1 MSTDLKTRPL
11 KNPALLSARTDRSAP
26 RPVRKFRPDIEGLR
40 AIAVTLVVLSHLRL
54 GFPGGFVGVDVFFVI
69 SGFLITRQLL
79 GESAR
84 AGRISFAGFYAR
96 RARRILPAATVVIV
110 GTMLACW
117 KWDSPLE
124 VRSDAISGLFSAF
137 SGINWRL
144 AAQGTNYFALGSS
157 ASPFQH
163 FWSLAVEEQF
173 YIVWPALIVTVIAVL
188 GRRSG
193 GRKPLIWTLLLIMA
207 ASLSLS
213 VATTGSSPSWAYFG
227 TQTRA
232 WELASGAL
240 LAVSVTVWTRMPP
253 ALASQM
259 SWLGLGLILLAS
271 LRYSSA
277 TEYPGLASVTPV
289 LGSAFVIA
297 GGCPG
302 WSRSAELALRRSPM
316 QFLGRTSYS
325 WYLVHWPVLVIL
337 PLALGHVL
345 TFTDKWAV
353 VAGSLL
359 LATVMYYAVEQPIRT
374 RPGLARTSRRSLTL
388 GAALVAVSAGTA
400 AVVFNGVVI
409 PGAGGGRGGATT
421 VAAGG
426 QNVTRAVAAGARLT
440 ALPVN
445 VSPPLA
451 QAANDKPVTTR
462 KCLVG
467 DTIAV
472 PVPNATCTIGDLAA
486 TQTMAVVGD
495 SHANAWTPALEMFA
509 KTYHW
514 KVVLYTKAACPPG
527 IYPSDVDPITNRLY
541 TQCNVWRRDVL
552 SRIAALKPEI
562 VLVTSELRTL
572 DIDPGGMVQAVG
584 DYLKDGARVIYLE
597 DTPSPESIG
606 PVPDCL
612 ARNPKSITTCDMSRS
627 APTTRLNGFIQRR
640 IEATAVRQAGATII
654 DPTPWFCTTS
664 ICPAV
669 INNMVVYEDA
679 SHTTATY
686 VKWLAPVF
694 SAALN
699 KAVSTPAHSRR

>member
-11 KNPALLSARTDRSAP
+11 KTPPLLSARTDRSVP

-40 AIAVTLVVLSHLRL
+40 AIAVTLVVLSHLGL

-69 SGFLITRQLL
+69 SGFLITRQLM
-79 GESAR
+79 GVSAR
-84 AGRISFAGFYAR
+84 AGRISFAEFYAR
-96 RARRILPAATVVIV
+96 RARRILPAATVVIA
-110 GTMLACW
+110 GTLLACW

-157 ASPFQH
+157 PSPFQH

-173 YIVWPALIVTVIAVL
+173 YIVWPALLITVVAVF

-207 ASLSLS
+207 VSLSLS

-232 WELASGAL
+232 WELACGAL
-240 LAVSVTVWTRMPP
+240 LAVTVTVWTRMPP
-253 ALASQM
+253 ALASQV
-259 SWLGLGLILLAS
+259 SWLGLGLILLAG
-271 LRYSSA
+271 LRYNSA
-277 TEYPGLASVTPV
+277 TEYPGLAAVTPV

-302 WSRSAELALRRSPM
+302 WSRTAELALRRSPM

-337 PLALGHVL
+337 PLAIGHTL
-345 TFTDKWAV
+345 TLTDRWEV

-359 LATVMYYAVEQPIRT
+359 LATVMYYVVERPIRT
-374 RPGLARTSRRSLTL
+374 WPGLARKSRRSLAL
-388 GAALVAVSAGTA
+388 GAALAAVSAGTA
-400 AVVFNGVVI
+400 AVVFNGVTI
-409 PGAGGGRGGATT
+409 PGAGGGRGGAIT
-421 VAAGG
+421 VAASARI
-426 QNVTRAVAAGARLT
+426 VTNAVAAGARMT
-440 ALPVN
+440 TLPVN
-445 VSPPLA
+445 VSPPLG
-451 QAANDKPVTTR
+451 QAANDKPFTTK
-462 KCLVG
+462 KCLQG
-467 DTIAV
+467 NTPTT
-472 PVPNATCTIGDLAA
+472 PVPNATCTIGDRAA
-486 TQTMAVVGD
+486 TRTMAVVGD
-495 SHANAWTPALEMFA
+495 SHANAWTPALDVFA

-527 IYPSDVDPITNRLY
+527 IYPSFVDPITNRLY
-541 TQCNVWRRDVL
+541 TQCNIWRREVM
-552 SRIAALKPEI
+552 SHIAALKPKI
-562 VLVTSELRTL
+562 VLVASELRTL
-572 DIDPGGMVQAVG
+572 DIDSRGMVQAVG
-584 DYLKDGARVIYLE
+584 DYLRDGARVVYLE
-597 DTPSPESIG
+597 DTPNPGSVG

-612 ARNPKSITTCDMSRS
+612 ARNPKNITKCDMSRS

-640 IEATAVRQAGATII
+640 IEAAAVTQAGATIL
-654 DPTPWFCTTS
+654 DPTPWFCTKS

-699 KAVSTPAHSRR
+699 KAVRTPDRRRR